1 MEQKEKLDLLTAVQ
15 NIVDEAHDS
24 EFSQEL
30 YGKADKYIKYLS
42 ERLDLTAQQSVLMS
56 LFINFFSDSVI
67 RIEDIGRYLKC
78 SPISLIRYMKDIDV
92 LVNREFVRLSSYKAD
107 RRNGYWVPNEVI
119 DAFKN
124 DVKFEP
130 KDYKCESCYEMF
142 GLFDDVFG
150 QRKND
155 DLSYE
160 ACSNKINRILDCN
173 KDFLFVQN
181 LRGYGLPPEFE
192 LQMVLF
198 SHLFVNNYDDDIR
211 FHDLAFLYDN
221 KREGNMWRRSL
232 SNGINPLLACNLIE
246 YNTNDGLVDTESY
259 RVAIKTKQHLFSE
272 LNLTTLNRQD
282 SGEGMIKADSIVDKN
297 LFYGEKEASQV
308 KELGNLLDDARYKE
322 ICKRMNDNGFR
333 CGFSCLFYG
342 APGTGKTETVL
353 QLAKKTGRNIM
364 QVNLSQ
370 IKSKWVGESEKN
382 IKRIFDFYRMKVKSG
397 GKAPILLFNEAD
409 GIISKRLENAQYSVD
424 KMENTM
430 QNIIL
435 QEMENFD
442 GILIATTNLAQNMD
456 GAFERRFL
464 YKIRFEKPTKEAR
477 MSMWQEMIPSLD
489 SDAAQML
496 ASKYEFSGGQI
507 ENIARRY
514 AIGDILYGDD
524 RDKVKELLSYCDA
537 EKLEAKEMRRVG
549 F

>member
-1 MEQKEKLDLLTAVQ
+1 
-15 NIVDEAHDS
+15 
-24 EFSQEL
+24 
-30 YGKADKYIKYLS
+30 
-42 ERLDLTAQQSVLMS
+42 
-56 LFINFFSDSVI
+56 
-67 RIEDIGRYLKC
+67 
-78 SPISLIRYMKDIDV
+78 
-92 LVNREFVRLSSYKAD
+92 
-107 RRNGYWVPNEVI
+107 
-119 DAFKN
+119 
-124 DVKFEP
+124 
-130 KDYKCESCYEMF
+130 
-142 GLFDDVFG
+142 
-150 QRKND
+150 
-155 DLSYE
+155 
-160 ACSNKINRILDCN
+160 
-173 KDFLFVQN
+173 
-181 LRGYGLPPEFE
+181 
-192 LQMVLF
+192 
-198 SHLFVNNYDDDIR
+198 
-211 FHDLAFLYDN
+211 
-221 KREGNMWRRSL
+221 
-232 SNGINPLLACNLIE
+232 
-246 YNTNDGLVDTESY
+246 
-259 RVAIKTKQHLFSE
+259 
-272 LNLTTLNRQD
+272 
-282 SGEGMIKADSIVDKN
+282 
-297 LFYGEKEASQV
+297 
-308 KELGNLLDDARYKE
+308 
-322 ICKRMNDNGFR
+322 MNDNGFR

-464 YKIRFEKPTKEAR
+464 YKIRFEKPTKDAR
-477 MSMWQEMIPSLD
+477 MSMWREMIPSLD